1 MELNSYKHMK
11 LLHRIGYYLGGFSL
25 GLILLAF
32 FLSGKKTSCDYSP
45 NARTIKNINVK
56 KHLYSEA
63 AEDAMKTYSLD
74 TLDVFNLIKTG
85 RVNFSESDTK
95 SEGCKTYL
103 IENELKDRDVEL
115 HIKNCD
121 STALIELLV
130 LR

>member
-1 MELNSYKHMK
+1 MK

-45 NARTIKNINVK
+45 NARTIKNINIK

-63 AEDAMKTYSLD
+63 TANSMKTYSLD
-74 TLDVFNLIKTG
+74 SLDVFNLIKTG
-85 RVNFSESDTK
+85 SVNFSESDTK
-95 SEGCKTYL
+95 NEGCKTYL
-103 IENELKDRDVEL
+103 IENELKDKDVEL

-121 STALIELLV
+121 STATIELLIV
-130 LR
+130 K